1 MRGNCLQHSH
11 SVTFPSVHSQFH
23 SHDAS
28 HLIPIPVPL
37 PEFIPIPSHCHSR
50 LTNERPLSL
59 NNQTTINVKKQTF
72 NCFSLKNRNSKSHI
86 VSYRW
91 IIKMRT
97 FKMQKKMWRY
107 NILLD
112 CIFVESTVGNF
123 GTREKVSC
131 TVPIFICGIFVF
143 PFPWDSHENPIP
155 MHLTHTSRTVH

>member
-97 FKMQKKMWRY
+97 FKMQKKDVTLQHFIGLHFRRVDRWEFWHTWKSVVY
-107 NILLD
+107 SSHFHLWHI
-112 CIFVESTVGNF
+112 C
-123 GTREKVSC
+123 
-131 TVPIFICGIFVF
+131 VPIPVGF
-143 PFPWDSHENPIP
+143 PRESNSHASN
-155 MHLTHTSRTVH
+155 TH